1 MNNLNKTDKK
11 ELIDDFKSFVSNSD
25 NFKEEPKKKNVYSKV
40 ETNPKL
46 YLYCDIETFRFNLEK
61 AQSSDGTP
69 RDTKNATW
77 IVQVAYFES
86 DNDMPNWVYFK
97 DFAEFLNTITKNS
110 CKELAHYDI
119 ILVFHNGYKYDNHFL
134 QKELQD
140 TLHLKLYNSI
150 NQKAIKNDYLTEIN
164 KDIYNKK
171 PTYYKEREDNY
182 ITVSA
187 VRSSTSH
194 VLTFSYN
201 GLYFETEDSYLKT
214 NDSLER
220 VGQKCFDKGFLEV
233 EYIKDK
239 SDIDFNDKKYNLKR
253 DLNQFELEA
262 HKAFLLDSLTYK
274 EFKYVRNDVV
284 VLAMCHKHFSEL
296 YYGFSWDVFA
306 FASNV
311 KKEYEKNGY
320 YKALTNFQLT
330 KKTPKG
336 KMKYNKKSEH
346 KTESSLT
353 LDDKPLAGWK
363 SAEKFFRQFYRGGLN
378 MYNEKY
384 VGQIIEP
391 ERAGF
396 SMDLNSSYPTVMYK
410 EKLPTYLV
418 EADHFGRIKRIPKNE
433 DYFYMFQVT
442 PKTMDNLLKYVSS
455 RVIKQMFVKYYPVR
469 NDGFIYINSV
479 ALNLLEEFMG
489 KRIQNFSY
497 NCYYK
502 WKCEY
507 FGARNVIK
515 DNYFIKQHGKSKY
528 EFKNVLKGEEFD
540 PLNIVVDKTV
550 ENNNQK
556 TNEEVQASKVL
567 LNGIYGVPAMRPTF
581 PQFIYDVDGNRLSMP
596 DGHKNQER
604 NVVFSVGVT
613 AFAFRNLITPL
624 TFLTPEEID
633 RYFWY
638 CDTDSLYLDGAVRD
652 KIVKE
657 HKELFDPN
665 NLGCWDLE
673 HTNIIKFYP
682 LNHKKYALYDTDDK
696 KHLTVHAGG
705 VSTENVREWEE
716 YCNNTYKDSRAL
728 DLLVDKYFKNGTKI
742 KVKRSILTKYNTID
756 IYDCI
761 STLQDGLHDGKKSK
775 HYLNTYKEGAEHQK
789 KVLNFINDNYDML
802 IAEYFKKLAEV
813 ENADSES
820 IMAEVEIDGYSEVLS
835 LYGIIATKNFV
846 DGKSKPLITDKTSK
860 KEQKS
865 ILKQLEEED
874 DALIHAYKSYRN
886 YIDWQCE
893 RLEVLN
899 KEKLFKNLKDYFG
912 NEYLAKEIADGVYIT
927 VDFRVIRK
935 DNLKEY
941 KIDLENFTLR
951 FNKQK
956 YILFTEYVRLFF
968 EFTLDN
974 QVDTV
979 EKFLD
984 KLIRDNY
991 PKEIAEKTQLYKGMY
1006 VSYKGRQF
1014 RDPENEPYKNKEYK
1028 GNRLIDLKEK
1038 YMEQIKENDK
1048 KTYKKL
1054 YDYIR
1059 NHSKEKEADKWFYK
1073 TLVFFVCYKYSYKL

>member
-1 MNNLNKTDKK
+1 MNNLNITDKK
-11 ELIDDFKSFVSNSD
+11 ALIDDFITFISNSD
-25 NFKEEPKKKNVYSKV
+25 NFKEEPKKKNAYSKI
-40 ETNPKL
+40 EINPKL

-77 IVQVAYFES
+77 IVQVAYFEN
-86 DNDMPNWVYFK
+86 DNKMPSWVYFK

-140 TLHLKLYNSI
+140 TLHLPLYNSI
-150 NQKAIKNDYLTEIN
+150 NEKSIKNEYLTEVN

-171 PTYYKEREDNY
+171 PTYFKEREDDY
-182 ITVSA
+182 VTVSA

-220 VGQKCFDKGFLEV
+220 VGQKCFDKGFLEE

-253 DLNQFELEA
+253 DLNKFELEA
-262 HKAFLLDSLTYK
+262 HKAFLLDSLTDK

-284 VLAMCHKHFSEL
+284 VLAMCHKHFPEL

-391 ERAGF
+391 EKAGF

-418 EADHFGRIKRIPKNE
+418 DGKHFGNIKRLSKEFKDPN
-433 DYFYMFQVT
+433 YFYMFSLK
-442 PKTMDNLLKYVSS
+442 PKTMDNLLKNVPS
-455 RVIKQMFVKYYPVR
+455 RVITQMFVKYYPVR
-469 NDGFIYINSV
+469 NDGFVYINSV
-479 ALNLLEEFMG
+479 ALNLLEQFMRN
-489 KRIQNFSY
+489 KKIENLRYIH
-497 NCYYK
+497 CYK
-502 WKCEY
+502 WKCEH

-515 DNYFIKQHGKSKY
+515 DNYFIKQHGKSKH
-528 EFKNVLKGEEFD
+528 EFVNVLENKPFD
-540 PLNIVVDKTV
+540 PLHIEVDENTP
-550 ENNNQK
+550 NNNQK

-581 PQFIYDVDGNRLSMP
+581 PQFIYDIDGNRLSMP

-624 TFLTPEEID
+624 TFLTDEEID
-633 RYFWY
+633 NYFWY
-638 CDTDSLYLDGAVRD
+638 CDTDSLYLDGAIRD

-657 HKELFDPN
+657 HKELFDSN

-696 KHLTVHAGG
+696 KPLTVHAGG
-705 VSTENVREWEE
+705 VSNGNVKEWKE

-728 DLLVDKYFKNGTKI
+728 DLLVDNYFKNGTKI
-742 KVKRSILTKYNTID
+742 KVKRSILTKYGTID
-756 IYDCI
+756 IYDCE

-775 HYLNTYKEGAEHQK
+775 HYLTSYEEAKEHQK
-789 KVLNFINDNYDML
+789 NVMKYIEENYDIL
-802 IAEYFKKLAEV
+802 LDEYYKKFDE
-813 ENADSES
+813 
-820 IMAEVEIDGYSEVLS
+820 
-835 LYGIIATKNFV
+835 V
-846 DGKSKPLITDKTSK
+846 DGDVNDGAEGEIEVNGHTEVISYEGILSIKDFCDGKNTPQFIDKVSK
-860 KEQKS
+860 KDQKS
-865 ILKQLEEED
+865 TLKQLEEYD
-874 DALIHAYKSYRN
+874 DSLIHMYKMYRN

-899 KEKLFKNLKDYFG
+899 EEKLFKNLKDYFG
-912 NEYLAKEIADGVYIT
+912 SEYLAKEIADGVYLTI
-927 VDFRVIRK
+927 DFRIIRK

-941 KIDLENFTLR
+941 KIDLENFTAR

-968 EFTLDN
+968 GVTLKNDIN
-974 QVDTV
+974 TV

-984 KLIRDNY
+984 KLNAEYFKPKDLKYKRFYRDMFVN
-991 PKEIAEKTQLYKGMY
+991 
-1006 VSYKGRQF
+1006 YKGRQF
-1014 RDPENEPYKNKEYK
+1014 RDPENEKYK
-1028 GNRLIDLKEK
+1028 KEK
-1038 YMEQIKENDK
+1038 YENGKRLEDLQVMALGQLFNLKNGDK
-1048 KTYKKL
+1048 VVKNVQ
-1054 YDYIR
+1054 DYIR
-1059 NHSKEKEADKWFYK
+1059 NHNK
-1073 TLVFFVCYKYSYKL
+1073 

>member
-1 MNNLNKTDKK
+1 MNNLNNTDKK
-11 ELIDDFKSFVSNSD
+11 ALIDDFKSFVSNSD
-25 NFKEEPKKKNVYSKV
+25 NFKEEPKKKNAYSKL
-40 ETNPKL
+40 EINPKL

-150 NQKAIKNDYLTEIN
+150 NEKSIKNDYLTEIN

-171 PTYYKEREDNY
+171 PTYFKEREEDFL
-182 ITVSA
+182 TVSA

-194 VLTFSYN
+194 VLTFCYN

-220 VGQKCFDKGFLEV
+220 VGQKCFDKGFLEA

-239 SDIDFNDKKYNLKR
+239 SDIDFNNKKYNLKR
-253 DLNQFELEA
+253 DLNKFELET
-262 HKAFLLDSLTYK
+262 HKAFLLDSLTDK

-284 VLAMCHKHFSEL
+284 VLAMCHKHFSAL

-311 KKEYEKNGY
+311 KNEYEKNGY

-391 ERAGF
+391 EKPGF

-502 WKCEY
+502 WKCEH

-540 PLNIVVDKTV
+540 PLNIEVDETV
-550 ENNNQK
+550 KNNNQK

-633 RYFWY
+633 NYFWY
-638 CDTDSLYLDGAVRD
+638 CDTDSLYLDGSVRD

-657 HKELFDPN
+657 HRELFNPN

-696 KHLTVHAGG
+696 KPLTVHAGG
-705 VSTENVREWEE
+705 VSTENVKQWLKE
-716 YCNNTYKDSRAL
+716 CTDAYKDSRAL
-728 DLLVDKYFKNGTKI
+728 DLLVDKYFKNGTEI

-775 HYLNTYKEGAEHQK
+775 HYLNSYKEGAEQQK

-820 IMAEVEIDGYSEVLS
+820 IMAEVEINGYSEVLS
-835 LYGIIATKNFV
+835 LYGIIATKNFI

-874 DALIHAYKSYRN
+874 DALIHTYKSYRN
-886 YIDWQCE
+886 YIDWQSE
-893 RLEVLN
+893 RLAALN
-899 KEKLFKNLKDYFG
+899 KEKLFKNPKDYFG
-912 NEYLAKEIADGVYIT
+912 NEYLAKEIANGVYIT
-927 VDFRVIRK
+927 VDFRIIRK

-941 KIDLENFTLR
+941 KIDLENFTAR

-956 YILFTEYVRLFF
+956 YILFSEYVRLFF
-968 EFTLDN
+968 GYTLDN

-984 KLIRDNY
+984 KLICDNY
-991 PKEIAEKTQLYKGMY
+991 PKEIAEKTQLYKAMY
-1006 VSYKGRQF
+1006 VRYKGSQF
-1014 RDPENEPYKNKEYK
+1014 RDPENELYKNKAYK
-1028 GNRLIDLKEK
+1028 GYRLIDLREK

-1059 NHSKEKEADKWFYK
+1059 NHSKEKEADK
-1073 TLVFFVCYKYSYKL
+1073 

>member
-1 MNNLNKTDKK
+1 MNNLNITDKK
-11 ELIDDFKSFVSNSD
+11 ALIDDFKSFISNSD
-25 NFKEEPKKKNVYSKV
+25 NFKEEPKKKNMYSKV
-40 ETNPKL
+40 EINPKL

-61 AQSSDGTP
+61 AQSSKGTP

-77 IVQVAYFES
+77 IVQVAYFEP
-86 DNDMPNWVYFK
+86 DNDMPNWAYFK
-97 DFAEFLNTITKNS
+97 DFTEFLNTITKNS

-140 TLHLKLYNSI
+140 TLHLPLYNSI
-150 NQKAIKNDYLTEIN
+150 NEKSIKNEYLTEVN

-171 PTYYKEREDNY
+171 PTYYKEREDDY
-182 ITVSA
+182 VTVSA

-194 VLTFSYN
+194 ILTFSYN

-214 NDSLER
+214 NDGLER
-220 VGQKCFDKGFLEV
+220 VGQKCFDKGFLEAK
-233 EYIKDK
+233 YIKDK
-239 SDIDFNDKKYNLKR
+239 NDIDFTNKKYNLNS
-253 DLNQFELEA
+253 DLNEIELEEY
-262 HKAFLLDSLTYK
+262 KAFLLDSLTYK

-320 YKALTNFQLT
+320 YSALTNFQLT

-336 KMKYNKKSEH
+336 KMKFNKNSEH
-346 KTESSLT
+346 KTDSSLT

-391 ERAGF
+391 EKAGF

-418 EADHFGRIKRIPKNE
+418 EGSHFGKIKRIPKDQN
-433 DYFYMFQVT
+433 YFYMFT
-442 PKTMDNLLKYVSS
+442 LEPKTMDNLLKYVPS

-469 NDGFIYINSV
+469 NDGFVYINSV
-479 ALNLLEEFMG
+479 ALNLLEKFMG
-489 KRIQNFSY
+489 KRIQDLRFIH
-497 NCYYK
+497 CYK
-502 WKCEY
+502 WKCEH

-515 DNYFIKQHGKSKY
+515 DNYFIKQHGKSKH
-528 EFKNVLKGEEFD
+528 EFVDVLENKPFD

-550 ENNNQK
+550 ENNNKK

-581 PQFIYDVDGNRLSMP
+581 PQFIYDIDGNRLSMP

-633 RYFWY
+633 NYFWY
-638 CDTDSLYLDGAVRD
+638 CDTDSLYLDGAIRD

-673 HTNIIKFYP
+673 HTNIVKFYP

-696 KHLTVHAGG
+696 KPLTVHAGG
-705 VSTENVREWEE
+705 VSTENVKEWKEE
-716 YCNNTYKDSRAL
+716 CNKAHKDSEAL
-728 DLLVDKYFKNGTKI
+728 NFLKDNYFKNDVKI
-742 KVKRSILTKYNTID
+742 KVKRSILTKYGTID
-756 IYDCI
+756 IYDCE

-775 HYLNTYKEGAEHQK
+775 HYLNSYEKAKEHQK
-789 KVLNFINDNYDML
+789 NVMKYIEENYDIL
-802 IAEYFKKLAEV
+802 LDEYYNKFDE
-813 ENADSES
+813 
-820 IMAEVEIDGYSEVLS
+820 
-835 LYGIIATKNFV
+835 V
-846 DGKSKPLITDKTSK
+846 DGDVNDGAEGEIEVNGHTEVISYEGILSIKDFCDGKNTPQFIDKVSK
-860 KEQKS
+860 KDQKS
-865 ILKQLEEED
+865 ALKQLEEYD
-874 DALIHAYKSYRN
+874 DNLIHMYKMYRY
-886 YIDWQCE
+886 YIDWQGE
-893 RLEVLN
+893 RLDTLKKN
-899 KEKLFKNLKDYFG
+899 KEDKLFNNLKYYFG
-912 NEYLAKEIADGVYIT
+912 NEYLAKEIANGVYLT

-941 KIDLENFTLR
+941 KIDLENFTVR

-956 YILFTEYVRLFF
+956 YILFTEYVKLFF
-968 EFTLDN
+968 GFTLEN
-974 QVDTV
+974 EVDTV

-984 KLIRDNY
+984 KLIYDNY
-991 PKEIAEKTQLYKGMY
+991 PKEIVENTQLYKAMY

-1014 RDPENEPYKNKEYK
+1014 RDPENEPYKNKVYK
-1028 GNRLIDLKEK
+1028 GIRLVDLRDK

-1048 KTYKKL
+1048 KTYKKV

-1059 NHSKEKEADKWFYK
+1059 NHSE
-1073 TLVFFVCYKYSYKL
+1073 

>member
-1 MNNLNKTDKK
+1 MNNLNNTDKK
-11 ELIDDFKSFVSNSD
+11 ALTNDFITFISNSD

-40 ETNPKL
+40 EINPKL
-46 YLYCDIETFRFNLEK
+46 YLYCDIETFRFNLYE
-61 AQSSDGTP
+61 SFLGSP

-97 DFAEFLNTITKNS
+97 DFAEFLNTITRNS
-110 CKELAHYDI
+110 CKELSHYDI

-134 QKELQD
+134 QKELQT
-140 TLHLKLYNSI
+140 TLRIPLYNSI
-150 NQKAIKNDYLTEIN
+150 NEKAIKDDYLTEIN

-171 PTYYKEREDNY
+171 PSYFKEREQNY
-182 ITVSA
+182 VTVSA

-201 GLYFETEDSYLKT
+201 GIYFETEDSYLKT
-214 NDSLER
+214 NEGLEN
-220 VGQKCFDKGFLEV
+220 VGKKCLDKGFLTE

-239 SDIDFNDKKYNLKR
+239 SDIDFKDRKYNVLK
-253 DLNQFELEA
+253 DLTDEELEKY
-262 HKAFLLDSLTYK
+262 KAKLLNSLSDK

-311 KKEYEKNGY
+311 KNEYEKNGY

-346 KTESSLT
+346 KTEGSLT

-391 ERAGF
+391 KKAGF

-418 EADHFGRIKRIPKNE
+418 EGHHFDTIKRIPKDL
-433 DYFYMFQVT
+433 DYFYMFT
-442 PKTMDNLLKYVSS
+442 LEPKTMDRLLKNVPS

-469 NDGFIYINSV
+469 NDGFVYINSV
-479 ALNLLEEFMG
+479 ALNLLEHFMG
-489 KRIQNFSY
+489 KRIQNLRFIH
-497 NCYYK
+497 CYK
-502 WKCEY
+502 WKCEH
-507 FGARNVIK
+507 FGARNVIR
-515 DNYFIKQHGKSKY
+515 DNYFIKQHGKSKH
-528 EFKNVLKGEEFD
+528 EFKNVLENKPFD
-540 PLNIVVDKTV
+540 PLHIEVDETV

-581 PQFIYDVDGNRLSMP
+581 PQFIYDIDGNRLSMP

-633 RYFWY
+633 NYFWY

-673 HTNIIKFYP
+673 HTNIVKFYP
-682 LNHKKYALYDTDDK
+682 LNHKKYALFDTDDK
-696 KHLTVHAGG
+696 NPLTVHAGG

-716 YCNNTYKDSRAL
+716 YCNTTYKDSRAL

-742 KVKRSILTKYNTID
+742 KVKRSILTKYGTID
-756 IYDCI
+756 IYDCK

-775 HYLNTYKEGAEHQK
+775 HYLNTYKEAVEQQK
-789 KVLNFINDNYDML
+789 KVMKFISDNYDKL
-802 IAEYFKKLAEV
+802 LAEYFDKLAEV

-820 IMAEVEIDGYSEVLS
+820 IMGEVEINGHTEVLS
-835 LYGIIATKNFV
+835 LYGIIATKNFI
-846 DGKSKPLITDKTSK
+846 DGKNRPQFIDKVSK
-860 KEQKS
+860 KEQNN
-865 ILKQLEEED
+865 LVKQLEEED

-899 KEKLFKNLKDYFG
+899 KEKIFKNHKDYFG
-912 NEYLAKEIADGVYIT
+912 NEYLAKEIANGVYLTI
-927 VDFRVIRK
+927 DFRVIRK

-941 KIDLENFTLR
+941 KIDLENFTAR

-968 EFTLDN
+968 DFTLDN

-984 KLIRDNY
+984 KLICDNY
-991 PKEIAEKTQLYKGMY
+991 PKEIAEKTQLYKAMY
-1006 VSYKGRQF
+1006 IKYNGRQF

-1028 GNRLIDLKEK
+1028 GIRLVDLRDK

-1048 KTYKKL
+1048 KTYKKV

-1059 NHSKEKEADKWFYK
+1059 NHSKEKDKGK
-1073 TLVFFVCYKYSYKL
+1073 

>member
-1 MNNLNKTDKK
+1 MNNLNITDKK
-11 ELIDDFKSFVSNSD
+11 VLIDDFKSFISNSD
-25 NFKEEPKKKNVYSKV
+25 NFKEEPKTKNQFSKV
-40 ETNPKL
+40 IINPKL
-46 YLYCDIETFRFNLEK
+46 YLYCDIETFRFNLMQ
-61 AQSSDGTP
+61 AYDDSP
-69 RDTKNATW
+69 RDAKNTTW
-77 IVQVAYFES
+77 VVQVAYFES

-97 DFAEFLNTITKNS
+97 DFAEFLNIITNFA

-119 ILVFHNGYKYDNHFL
+119 VLVFHNGYKYDNHFL
-134 QKELQD
+134 QKDLQD
-140 TLHLKLYNSI
+140 TLHISLYNSI
-150 NQKAIKNDYLTEIN
+150 NEKTIKNDYLSDIN
-164 KDIYNKK
+164 KDNYKK
-171 PTYYKEREDNY
+171 LPTYYKERDKNY
-182 ITVSA
+182 LTVSA

-194 VLTFSYN
+194 VLTFCYN

-220 VGQKCFDKGFLEV
+220 VGQKCFDKGFLEK

-239 SDIDFNDKKYNLKR
+239 SDIDFNDRKYNVFR
-253 DLNQFELEA
+253 DLTDDELEDY
-262 HKAFLLDSLTYK
+262 KKELLNSLSDK
-274 EFKYVRNDVV
+274 EFKYIRNDVV
-284 VLAMCHKHFSEL
+284 VLAMCHKHFSAL

-311 KKEYEKNGY
+311 KHEYEKNGY

-346 KTESSLT
+346 KTKSSLT
-353 LDDKPLAGWK
+353 LDDKQLAGWK

-391 ERAGF
+391 EKPGF

-418 EADHFGRIKRIPKNE
+418 EASHFDKIKRIPKDL
-433 DYFYMFQVT
+433 DYFYMFSVK
-442 PKTMDNLLKYVSS
+442 PRAMDNLLKYVPS

-469 NDGFIYINSV
+469 NDGYIHINSV
-479 ALNLLEEFMG
+479 ALNTLEQFMT
-489 KRIQNFSY
+489 KRIENLRY
-497 NCYYK
+497 INCYV

-507 FGARNVIK
+507 FGARNVIRE
-515 DNYFIKQHGKSKY
+515 NYFIKQHGKSKY
-528 EFKNVLKGEEFD
+528 EFKNVLKNEDFD

-550 ENNNQK
+550 ENKEQK
-556 TNEEVQASKVL
+556 TGDEVQASKVL

-581 PQFIYDVDGNRLSMP
+581 PQFIYDVDGNRYSMP

-624 TFLTPEEID
+624 TFLTADEID
-633 RYFWY
+633 NYFWY
-638 CDTDSLYLDGAVRD
+638 CDTDSLYLDGSVRD

-696 KHLTVHAGG
+696 NPLTVHAGG
-705 VSTENVREWEE
+705 VSTGNVKEWEV

-742 KVKRSILTKYNTID
+742 KVKRSILTKYGTID
-756 IYDCI
+756 IYDCE

-775 HYLNTYKEGAEHQK
+775 HYLNCYQEAAEQQK
-789 KVLNFINDNYDML
+789 KVIKFINDNYDML

-820 IMAEVEIDGYSEVLS
+820 IMAEVEINGYSEVLS
-835 LYGIIATKNFV
+835 LNGIIATKEFAK
-846 DGKSKPLITDKTSK
+846 GKNAPQLIGNISK
-860 KEQKS
+860 KEQNN
-865 ILKQLEEED
+865 IMEQLREQD
-874 DALIHAYKSYRN
+874 NALIHTYKSYRN
-886 YIDWQCE
+886 YIDWQNE
-893 RLEVLN
+893 RLSVLN
-899 KEKLFKNLKDYFG
+899 QSKLFKNLKDYFG
-912 NEYLAKEIADGVYIT
+912 NEYLAKEIDNGVYLTI
-927 VDFRVIRK
+927 DFRAIRK

-941 KIDLENFTLR
+941 KIDRENFTIR

-956 YILFTEYVRLFF
+956 FFIFNEYLRLFF
-968 EFTLDN
+968 GFTFNDKIKTIEN
-974 QVDTV
+974 
-979 EKFLD
+979 FID
-984 KLIRDNY
+984 KLVYDNY
-991 PKEIAEKTQLYKGMY
+991 DIEYIKEIALYRDMSIVYNNKT
-1006 VSYKGRQF
+1006 F
-1014 RDPENEPYKNKEYK
+1014 RDPENNCYKNKNFE
-1028 GNRLIDLKEK
+1028 GLRLKDLKKLYFERMDTK
-1038 YMEQIKENDK
+1038 V
-1048 KTYKKL
+1048 YKSV

-1059 NHSKEKEADKWFYK
+1059 NHSKKK
-1073 TLVFFVCYKYSYKL
+1073 TKASEL

>member
-1 MNNLNKTDKK
+1 MNNLNITDKK
-11 ELIDDFKSFVSNSD
+11 ALTNDFITFISNSD
-25 NFKEEPKKKNVYSKV
+25 NFKEEPNKKNAYSKV
-40 ETNPKL
+40 EINPKL

-77 IVQVAYFES
+77 IVQVAYFEN
-86 DNDMPNWVYFK
+86 DNKMPSWVYFK

-110 CKELAHYDI
+110 CKELARYDI

-140 TLHLKLYNSI
+140 TLQLKLYNSI
-150 NQKAIKNDYLTEIN
+150 NEKAIKNDYLTEVN

-171 PTYYKEREDNY
+171 PTYFKEREQNY
-182 ITVSA
+182 VTVSA

-194 VLTFSYN
+194 ILTFSYN

-220 VGQKCFDKGFLEV
+220 VGQKCFDKGFLEE

-239 SDIDFNDKKYNLKR
+239 SDIDFNHKKYNLNS
-253 DLNQFELEA
+253 DLNEIELEEY
-262 HKAFLLDSLTYK
+262 KSFLLDSLTDK

-284 VLAMCHKHFSEL
+284 VLAMCHKHFSDL

-336 KMKYNKKSEH
+336 KMKYNKNSEH
-346 KTESSLT
+346 KTDSSLT
-353 LDDKPLAGWK
+353 LDDKPIAGWE
-363 SAEKFFRQFYRGGLN
+363 SSEKFFRQFYRGGLN

-384 VGQIIEP
+384 VGKIIEP
-391 ERAGF
+391 EKAGF

-418 EADHFGRIKRIPKNE
+418 EGSHGGVIKRLSKEFKDPN
-433 DYFYMFQVT
+433 YFYMFSLK
-442 PKTMDNLLKYVSS
+442 PKAMDNLLKYVPS

-469 NDGFIYINSV
+469 NDGFVYINSV
-479 ALNLLEEFMG
+479 ALILLEQFMRN
-489 KRIQNFSY
+489 KKIENLRYIH
-497 NCYYK
+497 CYK
-502 WKCEY
+502 WKCEH

-528 EFKNVLKGEEFD
+528 EFKNVLENKPFD
-540 PLNIVVDKTV
+540 PLQIEVD
-550 ENNNQK
+550 ESAQNNNQK

-624 TFLTPEEID
+624 TFLTDDEID
-633 RYFWY
+633 NYFWY
-638 CDTDSLYLDGAVRD
+638 CDTDSLYLDGAIRD

-696 KHLTVHAGG
+696 KPLTVHAGG
-705 VSTENVREWEE
+705 VSTGNVKEWEE
-716 YCNNTYKDSRAL
+716 YCNNTYKNSRAL
-728 DLLVDKYFKNGTKI
+728 NLLVDKYFKNGTKI

-756 IYDCI
+756 IYDCQ

-775 HYLNTYKEGAEHQK
+775 HYLNSYKEGAEQQK
-789 KVLNFINDNYDML
+789 KVMKFINDNYDML

-820 IMAEVEIDGYSEVLS
+820 IMAEVEINGHTEVLS

-846 DGKSKPLITDKTSK
+846 DGKTKPLITDKVTK
-860 KEQKS
+860 KDQNR
-865 ILKQLEEED
+865 LVKQLEEED
-874 DALIHAYKSYRN
+874 DALIHAYKTYRN

-899 KEKLFKNLKDYFG
+899 EEKLFKNLKDYFG
-912 NEYLAKEIADGVYIT
+912 NEYLAKEIADGVYLT

-941 KIDLENFTLR
+941 KIDLENFTVR

-968 EFTLDN
+968 GVTLKNDIN
-974 QVDTV
+974 TI

-984 KLIRDNY
+984 KLNAEYFKPKDLKYKRFYRD
-991 PKEIAEKTQLYKGMY
+991 MY
-1006 VSYKGRQF
+1006 VNYKGRQF
-1014 RDPENEPYKNKEYK
+1014 RDPENEKYK
-1028 GNRLIDLKEK
+1028 KEK
-1038 YMEQIKENDK
+1038 YENGKRLEDLKVMALGQLYSLKNGDK
-1048 KTYKKL
+1048 IVKNVQ
-1054 YDYIR
+1054 DYIR
-1059 NHSKEKEADKWFYK
+1059 NHNK
-1073 TLVFFVCYKYSYKL
+1073 

>member
-1 MNNLNKTDKK
+1 MNNLNITDKK
-11 ELIDDFKSFVSNSD
+11 TLIDDFKSFISNSN
-25 NFKEEPKKKNVYSKV
+25 NFKEEPKKKNMYSKV
-40 ETNPKL
+40 EINPKL

-77 IVQVAYFES
+77 IVQVAYFEN
-86 DNDMPNWVYFK
+86 DNKMPSWVYFK

-140 TLHLKLYNSI
+140 TLHIPLYNSI
-150 NQKAIKNDYLTEIN
+150 NEKTIKKDYLSDIN
-164 KDIYNKK
+164 KDIYKK
-171 PTYYKEREDNY
+171 LPTYFKEREKNY
-182 ITVSA
+182 LTVSA

-220 VGQKCFDKGFLEV
+220 VGQKCFDKGFLTE

-239 SDIDFNDKKYNLKR
+239 SDIDFNNKKYNLKS
-253 DLNQFELEA
+253 DLNKIELEEY
-262 HKAFLLDSLTYK
+262 KAFLLDSLTDK

-346 KTESSLT
+346 KTKSNLT

-391 ERAGF
+391 EKAGF

-418 EADHFGRIKRIPKNE
+418 EGSHFGRIKRIPKDL
-433 DYFYMFQVT
+433 DYFYMFSLK
-442 PKTMDNLLKYVSS
+442 PKSMDNLLKYVPS
-455 RVIKQMFVKYYPVR
+455 RVIRQMFVKYYPVR
-469 NDGFIYINSV
+469 NDGYIHINSV
-479 ALNLLEEFMG
+479 ALNTLERFMT
-489 KRIQNFSY
+489 KRIQDLRY
-497 NCYYK
+497 INCYV

-515 DNYFIKQHGKSKY
+515 DNYFIKQHGKSRY
-528 EFKNVLKGEEFD
+528 EFKNVLKGEEFN
-540 PLNIVVDKTV
+540 PLDIVVDKTV
-550 ENNNQK
+550 ENKEQK
-556 TNEEVQASKVL
+556 TGDEVQASKVL

-652 KIVKE
+652 KIVNE
-657 HKELFDPN
+657 HKEIFDPN

-696 KHLTVHAGG
+696 NPLTVHAGG
-705 VSTENVREWEE
+705 VSTGNVKEWEE
-716 YCNNTYKDSRAL
+716 YCNNTYNDSRAL
-728 DLLVDKYFKNGTKI
+728 DLLVDKYFKNGTQI

-756 IYDCI
+756 IYDCN

-775 HYLNTYKEGAEHQK
+775 HYLNSYQEAAEQQK
-789 KVLNFINDNYDML
+789 NVLKFINDNYDML

-820 IMAEVEIDGYSEVLS
+820 ISGEVEINGYTETLS
-835 LYGIIATKNFV
+835 LYGIIATKNFI
-846 DGKSKPLITDKTSK
+846 DCKTKPLITDKTSK
-860 KEQKS
+860 KDQKS
-865 ILKQLEEED
+865 LVKQLEEED

-893 RLEVLN
+893 RLSVLN
-899 KEKLFKNLKDYFG
+899 QSKIFKSLKNYFG
-912 NEYLAKEIADGVYIT
+912 NEYLAKEIADGVYLTI
-927 VDFRVIRK
+927 DFRAIRK
-935 DNLKEY
+935 DTLKEY
-941 KIDLENFTLR
+941 KIDLENFTIR

-956 YILFTEYVRLFF
+956 YFLFNEYLRLFF
-968 EFTLDN
+968 GFTFNDKIKTIEN
-974 QVDTV
+974 
-979 EKFLD
+979 FLD
-984 KLIRDNY
+984 KLVYDNY
-991 PKEIAEKTQLYKGMY
+991 NVEYIKDIALYRDMTIVY
-1006 VSYKGRQF
+1006 NNMTF
-1014 RDPENEPYKNKEYK
+1014 RDPENECYKNKVYK
-1028 GNRLIDLKEK
+1028 GYRLIDLKNK

-1048 KTYKKL
+1048 KTYKKV

-1059 NHSKEKEADKWFYK
+1059 NHSK
-1073 TLVFFVCYKYSYKL
+1073 

>member
-1 MNNLNKTDKK
+1 MNNLNITDKK
-11 ELIDDFKSFVSNSD
+11 ALTDDFITFISNSD
-25 NFKEEPKKKNVYSKV
+25 NFKEEPKKKNAYSKI
-40 ETNPKL
+40 EINPKL

-61 AQSSDGTP
+61 AQSSEGTP

-86 DNDMPNWVYFK
+86 DNDMPNWTYFK

-150 NQKAIKNDYLTEIN
+150 NEKSIKNDYLTEI
-164 KDIYNKK
+164 KKYIYNKK

-182 ITVSA
+182 VTVSA

-220 VGQKCFDKGFLEV
+220 VGQKCLDKGFLEE

-253 DLNQFELEA
+253 DLNEFELEA
-262 HKAFLLDSLTYK
+262 HKAFLLESLTDK

-391 ERAGF
+391 EKAGF

-418 EADHFGRIKRIPKNE
+418 DGKHFGNIKRLSKEFKDPN
-433 DYFYMFQVT
+433 YFYMFSLK
-442 PKTMDNLLKYVSS
+442 PKTMDNLLKYVPS
-455 RVIKQMFVKYYPVR
+455 RVITQMFVKYYPVR
-469 NDGFIYINSV
+469 NDGFVYINSV
-479 ALNLLEEFMG
+479 ALNLLEQFMRN
-489 KRIQNFSY
+489 KKIENLRYIH
-497 NCYYK
+497 CYK
-502 WKCEY
+502 WKCEH

-540 PLNIVVDKTV
+540 PLNIIVDKTV
-550 ENNNQK
+550 ENNDKK

-581 PQFIYDVDGNRLSMP
+581 PQFIYDIDGNRLSMP

-624 TFLTPEEID
+624 TFLTADEID
-633 RYFWY
+633 NYFWY

-673 HTNIIKFYP
+673 HTNIVKFYP

-696 KHLTVHAGG
+696 KPLTVHAGG
-705 VSTENVREWEE
+705 VSTENVREWEK
-716 YCNNTYKDSRAL
+716 YCNNTYNDSRAL

-742 KVKRSILTKYNTID
+742 KVKRSILTKYGTID
-756 IYDCI
+756 IYDCE

-775 HYLNTYKEGAEHQK
+775 HYLSSYEEAKEHQK
-789 KVLNFINDNYDML
+789 NVMKYIEENYDIL
-802 IAEYFKKLAEV
+802 LDEYYKKFDE
-813 ENADSES
+813 
-820 IMAEVEIDGYSEVLS
+820 
-835 LYGIIATKNFV
+835 V
-846 DGKSKPLITDKTSK
+846 DGDVNDGAEGEIEVNGHTEVISYEGILSIKDFCDGKNTPQFIDKVSK
-860 KEQKS
+860 KDQKS
-865 ILKQLEEED
+865 TLKQLEEYD
-874 DALIHAYKSYRN
+874 DSLIHMYKMYRN

-893 RLEVLN
+893 RLAVLN
-899 KEKLFKNLKDYFG
+899 QEKLFKNLKDYFG
-912 NEYLAKEIADGVYIT
+912 NDYLAKEITDGVYLT
-927 VDFRVIRK
+927 LDFRVIRK

-941 KIDLENFTLR
+941 KIDLENFTVR

-968 EFTLDN
+968 GFTLDN

-979 EKFLD
+979 ENFLD
-984 KLIRDNY
+984 KLNAEYFKPKDLKYKRFYRDMFVN
-991 PKEIAEKTQLYKGMY
+991 
-1006 VSYKGRQF
+1006 YKGRQF
-1014 RDPENEPYKNKEYK
+1014 RDPENEKYK
-1028 GNRLIDLKEK
+1028 KEK
-1038 YMEQIKENDK
+1038 YENGKRLEDLQVMALGQLFNLKNGDK
-1048 KTYKKL
+1048 VVKNVQ
-1054 YDYIR
+1054 DYIR
-1059 NHSKEKEADKWFYK
+1059 NHNK
-1073 TLVFFVCYKYSYKL
+1073 